1 MLFTYK
7 AIDHVQLAAP
17 VGSENKAREFYQDI
31 LGLTEVEKPEQLMKS
46 GGVWFTGGACD
57 IHIGIEEPFTP
68 ARKAHPAFEV
78 ENIEGFK
85 KHLAEKEV
93 PFVEDDRIPG
103 VKRFHFNDP
112 FGNRIEIVEK
122 VQKR

>member
-17 VGSENKAREFYQDI
+17 GGSENKARKFYQDI
-31 LGLTEVEKPEQLMKS
+31 LGLIEVEKPEQLKKS
-46 GGVWFTGGACD
+46 SGVWFTSGACN
-57 IHIGIEEPFTP
+57 IHIGIEEPFIP

-85 KHLAEKEV
+85 QHLSEKGI
-93 PFVEDDRIPG
+93 PFVEDNRIPG
-103 VKRFHFNDP
+103 VNRFHFNDP

-122 VQKR
+122 A